1 MSGGAELEA
10 VVDAVVRALV
20 ARRHAAGPIDA
31 EALVQEAVAVVRPLL
46 ATLQPA
52 APHRSDGR
60 VIVER
65 DVLDAEPAG
74 RLVLGR
80 GAVVTPLAR
89 DTAAER
95 GVELVREAS

>member
-1 MSGGAELEA
+1 MSGGPELEA
-10 VVDAVVRALV
+10 VVDAVVRALI
-20 ARRHAAGPIDA
+20 ARRRPAGPVDA
-31 EALVQEAVAVVRPLL
+31 EALVQEAVVVLRPLL
-46 ATLQPA
+46 ARLQPA
-52 APHRSDGR
+52 AQRPPDGR

-74 RLVLGR
+74 RLVLGP